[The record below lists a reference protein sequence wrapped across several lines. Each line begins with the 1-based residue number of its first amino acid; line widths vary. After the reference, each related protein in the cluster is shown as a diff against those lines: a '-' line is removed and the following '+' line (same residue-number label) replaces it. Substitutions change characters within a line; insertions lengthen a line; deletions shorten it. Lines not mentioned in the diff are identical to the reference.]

1 MKTLRLCLLVAAGC
15 AAALVVRDD
24 RRADGAAPHS
34 LRATLRGVGAAEPLT
49 ARGVCDALVSAG
61 RAGLSLGLELLG
73 DAEAT
78 AREGAAQYLGR
89 QRSRLAVPHLIRLLR
104 DPEPAVRRSAALA
117 LGAIGDPQALPFLD
131 RAVGESEP
139 VVAEAAL
146 RAARDI
152 RTPATASKNR
162 GLPRGAQ

>member
-1 MKTLRLCLLVAAGC
+1 
-15 AAALVVRDD
+15 
-24 RRADGAAPHS
+24 
-34 LRATLRGVGAAEPLT
+34 
-49 ARGVCDALVSAG
+49 VCDALDSAG
-61 RAGLSLGLELLG
+61 RAGLGLGLELLG
-73 DAEAT
+73 DPEAA
-78 AREGAAQYLGR
+78 AREGAARYLGR

-139 VVAEAAL
+139 ALAEAAL

-152 RTPATASKNR
+152 RAALAAPKDRPLRR
-162 GLPRGAQ
+162 GGL